1 MCLEKSLSN
10 VSEVCFYW
18 TGLKSTLVN
27 VDGFDWNHI
36 YYLMNKMLHPNL
48 GKELEHQP
56 TQRKF
61 RAGIRGEIYKSDS
74 RGHVFNP
81 TEKYLSAVPENKT
94 IF

>member
-1 MCLEKSLSN
+1 M
-10 VSEVCFYW
+10 SEVRFYW

-36 YYLMNKMLHPNL
+36 HYLTNKMLHPNL
-48 GKELEHQP
+48 GRELEHQP

-61 RAGIRGEIYKSDS
+61 RAEIRGEIYKSDS
-74 RGHVFNP
+74 RGRVSNP

-94 IF
+94 VF